1 MRVKICGFT
10 NPEDARI
17 ACGLGADMI
26 GVILVPK
33 SVRCVMP
40 ERAREIFTAVED
52 AAKVAVL
59 MPESPAELLEADR
72 SLNPDYLQIHPT
84 LPFQKLERVKGELN
98 AKLILVIPVPTEG
111 ADREMLVEQAE
122 RAAGVADLLLV
133 DTKGTRGGGT
143 GLTHDWSISRAICES
158 GSKPVLLA
166 GGLNPSNVAEAVKL
180 VRPYGVDVATGVEK
194 APGKKD
200 PRLMKEFIRAAKEM
214 VG

>member
-1 MRVKICGFT
+1 
-10 NPEDARI
+10 
-17 ACGLGADMI
+17 
-26 GVILVPK
+26 
-33 SVRCVMP
+33 
-40 ERAREIFTAVED
+40 
-52 AAKVAVL
+52 